1 MDYYGVFQTTCR
13 ILRTNVKKVL
23 KKSFICFPGTP
34 SAGVLA
40 EEG

>member
-1 MDYYGVFQTTCR
+1 MDYYGVFQTTSC
-13 ILRTNVKKVL
+13 ILSTNVYKCL
-23 KKSFICFPGTP
+23 KKIICFPGTP